1 MSQVNEKS
9 RLHPNVF
16 KVPIDKVRMGY
27 YSDKYFTRYVEV
39 LKKDN
44 RNVSVTYQFFPRGD
58 CVVVGIDEA
67 LAILRFG
74 AGYYKDEERAKE
86 LFDEILK
93 LEKVHT
99 RCFNQDGQRRIIKT
113 YFEEMGYKN
122 DFEQFMGRQMG
133 RNRSKSAL

>member
-1 MSQVNEKS
+1 VNEKS

-93 LEKVHT
+93 LERSIQDAST
-99 RCFNQDGQRRIIKT
+99 RMDKDELLT